1 MQCEPSG
8 FEILRA
14 SLAFRI
20 LGETVYRD
28 YAYRLPINGDE
39 AVLDFGCGL
48 GAVAYYAAGRLQG
61 RFLTCVDASARWIEA
76 CRRTLRH
83 RTDVTYLQDVRAL
96 PAASFGLIYCH
107 LALHRIPD
115 EDLAGVIP
123 ELSRLLRPKGLFA
136 FREPLRR
143 AKEAIVVQR
152 LAVES
157 GLVRADSRITDAPLV
172 GSTIE
177 SIYARPL

>member
-1 MQCEPSG
+1 
-8 FEILRA
+8 
-14 SLAFRI
+14 
-20 LGETVYRD
+20 
-28 YAYRLPINGDE
+28 
-39 AVLDFGCGL
+39 
-48 GAVAYYAAGRLQG
+48 
-61 RFLTCVDASARWIEA
+61 
-76 CRRTLRH
+76 
-83 RTDVTYLQDVRAL
+83 
-96 PAASFGLIYCH
+96 
-107 LALHRIPD
+107 
-115 EDLAGVIP
+115 
-123 ELSRLLRPKGLFA
+123 LRPKGLFA